1 MPFLVKAGLVE
12 LALGGLS
19 GWLVVMTLERPDWLR
34 RAHVRHPPR
43 LRQAHLD
50 WIMMGTI
57 LVAAGAAV
65 PGIPDT
71 IAALVVFGA
80 YVNPALF
87 VPLAFDAGTAQRLSF
102 RVLTVVSFLAMS
114 GGLTT
119 LAVHGLTR

>member
-19 GWLVVMTLERPDWLR
+19 GWLVVITLERPEWLR
-34 RAHVRHPPR
+34 RARVQHPPR

-57 LVAAGAAV
+57 LVAVGAAV
-65 PGIPDT
+65 PGIPDV

-87 VPLAFDAGTAQRLSF
+87 LPLAFDADTAGRAAF
-102 RVLTVVSFLAMS
+102 RALTAVSFLAMS
-114 GGLTT
+114 GGLTA